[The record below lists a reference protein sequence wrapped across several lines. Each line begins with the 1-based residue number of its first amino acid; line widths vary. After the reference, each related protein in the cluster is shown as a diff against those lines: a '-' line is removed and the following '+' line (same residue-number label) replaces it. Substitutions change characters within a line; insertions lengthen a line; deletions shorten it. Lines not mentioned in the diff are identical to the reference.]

1 MIRKYE
7 KDVRKA
13 AAIIAYEVIM
23 TGESSGWVSS
33 DFDFF
38 KKLKEILSEFNIDYV
53 DDLNGTWAVL

>member
-38 KKLKEILSEFNIDYV
+38 KKLKEMGIRNIR
-53 DDLNGTWAVL
+53 LIIEI